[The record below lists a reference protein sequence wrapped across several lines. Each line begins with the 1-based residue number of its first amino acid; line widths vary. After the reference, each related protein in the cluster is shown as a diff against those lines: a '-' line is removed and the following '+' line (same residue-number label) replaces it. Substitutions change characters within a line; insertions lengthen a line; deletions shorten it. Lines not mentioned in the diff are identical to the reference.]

1 MVLVRARQCLETP
14 EQFLGQPLGQYHC
27 PLCGC
32 MVVAGVEH
40 GPCFY
45 GDCVAA
51 DEGWHPGPEI
61 EVDVTQ
67 EMIDALGIKAER

>member
-1 MVLVRARQCLETP
+1 
-14 EQFLGQPLGQYHC
+14 
-27 PLCGC
+27 